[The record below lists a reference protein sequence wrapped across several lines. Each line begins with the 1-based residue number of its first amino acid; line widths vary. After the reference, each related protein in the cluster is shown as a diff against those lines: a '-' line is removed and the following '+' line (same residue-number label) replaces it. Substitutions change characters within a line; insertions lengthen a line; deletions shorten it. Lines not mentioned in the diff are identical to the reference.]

1 MLRRGKVVATPG
13 DPHAKCHKFP
23 GDFSSQ
29 TLYGWAMSKVTH
41 LSVGEGGARGRQAHL
56 REVSGEADAPLGTVG
71 QELRGARISRGEDL
85 VSISRILK
93 IRREHLDALEEDN
106 LSALP
111 GRTYAV
117 GFIRAYAE
125 YLGLNPARTVERFKT
140 EIAGRDEVSPTAGFK
155 EDEEVPGL
163 SWGWIFIALIVLAV
177 LGYGAYD
184 LFISAGSQNSPS
196 VAAVP
201 SQMVEKAPRP
211 KPHRLAAAPLKPVAA
226 PVPAAPTAGTA
237 APPHT
242 PVQPAPGGELF
253 GKWNLNPR
261 IVLQITQP
269 TRILVQDE
277 DGKVYI
283 NRILH
288 PGDIY
293 QVANHT
299 GLSLTAEHANAVVVN
314 IDGKPAGTLGN
325 SPAAIA
331 ALPLDF
337 DKIAAAHGAG
347 GRAPPKPATQP

>member
-1 MLRRGKVVATPG
+1 
-13 DPHAKCHKFP
+13 
-23 GDFSSQ
+23 
-29 TLYGWAMSKVTH
+29 MSKVTH
-41 LSVGEGGARGRQAHL
+41 LSVGEGGARGRQIHL
-56 REVSGEADAPLGTVG
+56 RDVTGDLDAPLGTVG

-93 IRREHLDALEEDN
+93 IRREHLEALEEDN

-111 GRTYAV
+111 GRPYAV

-125 YLGLNPARTVERFKT
+125 YLGLNPTRTVDRFKT

-155 EDEEVPGL
+155 EDEEQPGL

-184 LFISAGSQNSPS
+184 LFVSAGSQNSPS

-201 SQMVEKAPRP
+201 SQMVEKTAKP
-211 KPHRLAAAPLKPVAA
+211 KPHRQAVVPPKPAAQPPAATTTLAATAPQ
-226 PVPAAPTAGTA
+226 
-237 APPHT
+237 HS
-242 PVQPAPGGELF
+242 PVQPAPGGQLF

-277 DGKVYI
+277 DGKTFI

-293 QVANHT
+293 QVANHN
-299 GLSLTAEHANAVVVN
+299 GLALTAEHGNAVVVN
-314 IDGKPAGTLGN
+314 IDGKPSGTLSN
-325 SPAAIA
+325 SPDAVAAIS
-331 ALPLDF
+331 LDF
-337 DKIAAAHGAG
+337 DKVASQHHAAVTQPP
-347 GRAPPKPATQP
+347 RTTAPP

>member
-1 MLRRGKVVATPG
+1 
-13 DPHAKCHKFP
+13 
-23 GDFSSQ
+23 
-29 TLYGWAMSKVTH
+29 MSKVTH
-41 LSVGEGGARGRQAHL
+41 LSVGESSARGRQIHL
-56 REVSGEADAPLGTVG
+56 RDVTGDMDAPLGTVG

-93 IRREHLDALEEDN
+93 IRREHLEALEEDN

-125 YLGLNPARTVERFKT
+125 YLGLNPSKTVDRFKT

-155 EDEEVPGL
+155 EDEEQPGL

-184 LFISAGSQNSPS
+184 LFISAGSQNSSS

-201 SQMVEKAPRP
+201 SQMVEKVPAP
-211 KPHRLAAAPLKPVAA
+211 KPHRQTAVTPK
-226 PVPAAPTAGTA
+226 PAASPASLPTTLPATS
-237 APPHT
+237 PPHA
-242 PVQPAPGGELF
+242 PVQPGPSGQLF
-253 GKWNLNPR
+253 GKWNINPR
-261 IVLQITQP
+261 IVLQIAEP

-293 QVANHT
+293 QVANHD
-299 GLSLTAEHANAVVVN
+299 GLALTAEHGNAVVVN
-314 IDGKPAGTLGN
+314 IDGKPAGTLSN
-325 SPAAIA
+325 SPDAVA
-331 ALPLDF
+331 ALSLDF
-337 DKIAAAHGAG
+337 NKIAAQHHPGTASPPAAAAH
-347 GRAPPKPATQP
+347 R